1 MNALQKVVVI
11 FIALLAFSLILMFSI
26 HVGSDSIGMAIAK
39 SWCST
44 IGINA
49 STYTCLDMLNSY
61 RYSMAQGLALAL
73 FLFVIALTALK
84 MEWRLGAAILALIA
98 LILTGIAV
106 PQEIISAVRW
116 DLILFLVGSM
126 TLAGILRALGVF
138 RFIAI
143 KMLKITKGNA
153 VALIALLATLA
164 YALAATLDEVTSIV
178 YVTMLALEL
187 GRILGVSITP
197 LLILLVLA
205 TNTGSS
211 ALPIGNPIGIYLLYK
226 TNMSISEF
234 IRTSFPASLVNL
246 VALLMV
252 FVVVEK
258 GLIKSLM
265 DSLSKRGKRV
275 EAFIT
280 RYEIELQSE
289 VDKVARIRIGLI
301 IFLLFVF
308 TIALNDFIVHG
319 LSRLFNEYIDPH
331 EFLSFIPY
339 IYIVILSAVIGLEK
353 VARFIEKSVEWS
365 SLLFFVMLFMLSDR
379 LTYTG
384 VIAKLTYVLALI
396 SSSPIA
402 IIALMLI
409 SSAALSA
416 VLDNLSVIVT
426 FTPIAMTF
434 KNVGL
439 ASSLVY
445 FALLFGGVYGGNYTP
460 IGSTANIV
468 AVGLAE
474 KHKIKITWGE
484 WLKLALV
491 ATTIQIVVSLLYLY
505 IMQLFV

>member
-1 MNALQKVVVI
+1 MQKIVVI
-11 FIALLAFSLILMFSI
+11 FVALLTFSLILMFSI

-49 STYTCLDMLNSY
+49 STYSCLTYLNSY
-61 RYSMAQGLALAL
+61 RYSMEQGLTLAL

-126 TLAGILRALGVF
+126 ALVGILRALGVF

-153 VALIALLATLA
+153 VALIAFLAILA
-164 YALAATLDEVTSIV
+164 YILAATLGEVASIV

-187 GRILGVSITP
+187 GRILGVSIAP
-197 LLILLVLA
+197 LIILLVLA

-226 TNMSISEF
+226 TNMSMSAF
-234 IRTSFPASLVNL
+234 IRTSFPASLINL
-246 VALLMV
+246 VALLIV

-258 GLIKSLM
+258 GIIKSLA

-289 VDKVARIRIGLI
+289 VDKVARIRMGLV

-339 IYIVILSAVIGLEK
+339 IYIVVLSAVIGLEE
-353 VARFIEKSVEWS
+353 VTRFIEKSVEWG

-384 VIAKLTYVLALI
+384 VIAKLTYVLASI

-402 IIALMLI
+402 VIALMLI

-460 IGSTANIV
+460 IGSTANII

-474 KHKIKITWGE
+474 KHKVKITWGE

-491 ATTIQIVVSLLYLY
+491 ATTIQIVISLAYLC
-505 IMQLFV
+505 ILQLFV